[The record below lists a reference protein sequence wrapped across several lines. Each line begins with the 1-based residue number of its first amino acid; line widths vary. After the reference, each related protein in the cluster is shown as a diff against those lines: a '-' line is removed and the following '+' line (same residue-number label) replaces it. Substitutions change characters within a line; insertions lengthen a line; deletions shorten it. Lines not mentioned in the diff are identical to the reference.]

1 MHLAVS
7 EVNSLKAKFFKL
19 MNGGGQQG
27 WGQPSVPA
35 SEWILREI
43 KALQAA
49 SMHLQT
55 AQDTRHQLVPPQATS
70 QCCSVE
76 EPEVIKE
83 EGKHVTEVVVAQVEH
98 PGQRNPS
105 MFLTKNP

>member
-1 MHLAVS
+1 MHLAVGKVYTLKS
-7 EVNSLKAKFFKL
+7 KFLEMVNR
-19 MNGGGQQG
+19 GGQQG
-27 WGQPSVPA
+27 WGHPAVPA
-35 SEWILREI
+35 REGVLRQVE
-43 KALQAA
+43 A
-49 SMHLQT
+49 LQT
-55 AQDTRHQLVPPQATS
+55 ASLHLQAGQDTRHQLVPPQATS

-98 PGQRNPS
+98 SGQRNPS